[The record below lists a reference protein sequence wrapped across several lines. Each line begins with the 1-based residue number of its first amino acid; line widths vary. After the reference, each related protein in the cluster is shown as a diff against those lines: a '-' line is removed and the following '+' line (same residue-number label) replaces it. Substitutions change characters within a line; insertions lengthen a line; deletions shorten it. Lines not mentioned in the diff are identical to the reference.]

1 MALEPSSGRQSV
13 SPASS
18 GRASP
23 VPRKW
28 RNQLG
33 GDEPPNKDKAFRRY
47 ASGVDRSLSL
57 FDTALQEW
65 ADYISFLGR
74 LLKSLQAHPTN
85 IATVPSKAI
94 VAKRLAQCLNPSLPS
109 GVHQKALEVYG
120 YIFSMIGK
128 DELSKDLPLYLP
140 GLSTTLSFA
149 SLSVRG
155 PFLELLEKHLLKI
168 DGRSLRPALKAIILA
183 LLPGLEEENSDEFE
197 RTLKLLDG
205 FKHAVRPSGTEDLG
219 QNHSSGDEYFWQCF
233 FLAAI
238 TSNGRRLGALAYLNR
253 NLPKLGQSPSE
264 QINSSSNGSHKN
276 DVNTNQS
283 QLAEIVT
290 SPEPGL
296 LLRCFAAGLG
306 DEQILI
312 QRGFLDL
319 LVTHLPLHSN
329 VLQQRVKPEDLELL
343 VTAAAGVVTRRDMS
357 LNRRLW
363 TWLLGPEPAGHD
375 NENGPESPTSV
386 TGDPLGS
393 HASSRTQYFEA
404 HGLHPLTQA
413 LLKLIQRE
421 AINPIEKARP
431 FRMCLSLMDR
441 WEIGGLVVPDIFLPV
456 VNSVRDYKSKAV
468 NKADFTEVLRSAS
481 VFFDGVES
489 GLIWGEIVGLI
500 AQALAPGN
508 LSTEEQIDKLSL
520 VTFIINHFNVREEE
534 MLLIHAP
541 LTTLTVLSMLE
552 DAKERMQERAD
563 EVGVKNEVEQLALN
577 LVMDLIDLIPER
589 AFQVRPSTSHSMV
602 KHDEDEIN
610 SLSNTEIIRSM
621 KTFYVQEQ
629 GNLDAFPP
637 PFSAHDLGEL
647 LVREGGSI
655 VNESLSSSVSS
666 ADAGLKTRL
675 LVMLLSKVPRV
686 RSLDVPGLLE
696 SMQRKLSLP
705 SQLPFLTFTSIVS
718 LCTSLYSNH
727 YISLPQLSNLVD
739 PLVRLAWSYLSAS
752 HPKYHVETVRSL
764 WQLQTTL
771 TLDNHDIEASIC
783 NLMIEHDLNGT
794 YASRDADPGRS
805 FSILWTHSLQDNAG
819 HLDRR
824 SSNTDIKNTPRLSGI
839 GNYEVMLAKPLFL
852 LLDALL
858 DERTQ
863 LFMTVRIWLQSLVGI
878 DRLFHLFVAKFSNY
892 SFLFTKFE
900 DAGTTTH
907 HNMRIYADDDD
918 LDQCL
923 YYLQTLSNV
932 LRWSSDSTWAA
943 LAHNSISTDRS
954 HRSLFQ
960 ITGRDDEI
968 TLLEF
973 FLHVCLQAISGTYE
987 PENSERKP
995 HIHQF
1000 HRTALTLLH
1009 QILLSPY
1016 SLPLGELQLEHVLI
1030 QRLSHSLTGTDPFI
1044 QVLLLD
1050 VVYAALKIRPVVNLP
1065 PASPTLKKRATM
1077 TSITQHDDASVSSLA
1092 VDQSEHIGPFLPPPP
1107 PSLVKCLQAG
1117 FEAASSRPVLD
1128 SWVSFLTECL
1138 PFYSDTIFQI
1148 LIPLVETLCSQ
1159 IGETFTNLQTT
1170 FKESGTISEGSAAPE
1185 STLISLLNGL
1195 EFVLAKGHDRLLK
1208 DETKAP
1214 VTKSPDQP
1222 QGFFG
1227 NMVSGVF
1234 NSETPQARSITA
1246 NNRLT
1251 VLLSFQDAV
1260 RICFLIWSWGGQ
1272 DGAQDNESTASF
1284 NYTSLRMRNRA
1295 RRLLEHLFTAEALE
1309 CLETLV
1315 EIGRRSSKGSSD
1327 SRPTAIFNLLHVLDG
1342 SRPKHTIPAIFNAI
1356 YSRTN
1361 PNALDPSRKSTLTSS
1376 LSDTDLVTFL
1386 VDYARSLEDDAMDEI
1401 WVDCMTFLKDLL
1413 ANPFPHRQT
1422 LPSLLEFAAILGV
1435 KVDNTNFGEQ
1445 RRMRRELGDLFLRL
1459 LTAMFTTRPMGFSES
1474 VEKLTDIDQ
1483 RPSSSRPSSRSDD
1496 VVNILASIAP
1506 NLPKILVENDRI
1518 LNAANVI
1525 SSSVIGPT
1533 FKSRSFP
1540 DNVSKSTLELLYQLS
1555 RLPNTQK
1562 SWRKDLGDAFNDSR
1576 FFANNVSLIESDWLP
1591 LLRQWALSDKE
1602 RMPELLS
1609 RLVAPSTAGIVF
1621 GVGAT
1626 SARFEADRKSQL
1638 NLRRIATLVLATM
1651 DDNFVTD
1658 LPVMQEKIVELL
1670 SATTTS
1676 SPSSTTRADIFLLL
1690 RALVLK
1696 TSAIHLAT
1704 LWPIINAELH
1714 VAISSVVAPDHSTPS
1729 DTYNNYSIL
1738 QACKL
1743 LDTLLCIA
1751 PDDFQLHEW
1760 LFITDTIDAVYRP
1773 SYFRPVSLVD
1783 ELSEELG
1790 LATTTNTTA
1799 LLESSSVAVSQAA
1812 KYSMRRPLLG
1822 RTKGGFGIN
1831 DEGTWERKDELVA
1844 KVLRPFFSQ
1853 LSIFAFESTYGMGA
1867 TDWEACRQG
1876 LLRDLFDERS
1886 IVKAL

>member
-1 MALEPSSGRQSV
+1 MALEPRSGRQSV

-23 VPRKW
+23 VSRKW

-33 GDEPPNKDKAFRRY
+33 GDEAPNKDKAFRRY

-74 LLKSLQAHPTN
+74 LLKSLQAHPAHV
-85 IATVPSKAI
+85 ATIPSKAI

-120 YIFSMIGK
+120 YIFSMIGR
-128 DELSKDLPLYLP
+128 DGLSQDLPLYLP

-155 PFLELLEKHLLKI
+155 PFLELLEKHLVRV
-168 DGRSLRPALKAIILA
+168 DGQCLRPALKAIILA
-183 LLPGLEEENSDEFE
+183 LLPGLEEETSEEFE
-197 RTLKLLDG
+197 RTLTLLDG
-205 FKHAVRPSGTEDLG
+205 FKDVVRPGGTEDLG

-253 NLPKLGQSPSE
+253 NLPKLGNAHSLEQSSV
-264 QINSSSNGSHKN
+264 NGSHK
-276 DVNTNQS
+276 DETAVNQA
-283 QLAEIVT
+283 QLTEIVT

-296 LLRCFAAGLG
+296 LLRCFAAGLA
-306 DEQILI
+306 DEQLLI

-319 LVTHLPLHSN
+319 LVTHLPLHAD
-329 VLQQRVKPEDLELL
+329 VLQKRVKPEDLELL
-343 VTAAAGVVTRRDMS
+343 ITAAVGVVTRRDMS

-363 TWLLGPEPAGHD
+363 TWLLGPEPVGHD
-375 NENGPESPTSV
+375 NDGGPESPTSV
-386 TGDPLGS
+386 SGDHFG
-393 HASSRTQYFEA
+393 AQAASRTRYFENF
-404 HGLHPLTQA
+404 GLKPLTQA
-413 LLKLIQRE
+413 LLKIIRQE
-421 AINPIEKARP
+421 STNPLEKARP
-431 FRMCLSLMDR
+431 FRICLSLMDR

-456 VNSVRDYKSKAV
+456 VNSVRLYESKAT
-468 NKADFTEVLRSAS
+468 NKADFLEVLRSAS

-500 AQALAPGN
+500 AQALGDAKLPV
-508 LSTEEQIDKLSL
+508 EEQIDKLSL

-541 LTTLTVLSMLE
+541 MALLTVLSILE
-552 DAKERMQERAD
+552 DTKERLQRSNSTRTTD
-563 EVGVKNEVEQLALN
+563 EAENLALN
-577 LVMDLIDLIPER
+577 LAMELAELIPER
-589 AFQVRPSTSHSMV
+589 AFQVRPPAGQSMT
-602 KHDEDEIN
+602 KYDEVEVHAPSNAEILRALN
-610 SLSNTEIIRSM
+610 
-621 KTFYVQEQ
+621 TFYVQEH
-629 GNLDAFPP
+629 GNLDASTPP
-637 PFSAHDLGEL
+637 YSTRDVNEL
-647 LVREGGSI
+647 LLRESGNI
-655 VNESLSSSVSS
+655 ARQSLSSSVSS
-666 ADAGLKTRL
+666 ADVGIKNKL
-675 LVMLLSKVPRV
+675 LITLLSKAPKVG
-686 RSLDVPGLLE
+686 SLDASGLLQ
-696 SMQRKLSLP
+696 SMQNKLSMP
-705 SQLPFLTFTSIVS
+705 SQLPFLAFTTIMS
-718 LCTSLYSNH
+718 LSTSLYSNH
-727 YISLPQLSNLVD
+727 YISMPELSSLVD

-752 HPKYHVETVRSL
+752 HPKYHVETVRCL

-771 TLDNHDIEASIC
+771 SLENHDIEASIC
-783 NLMIEHDLNGT
+783 NLMIEHDLSGT
-794 YASRDADPGRS
+794 YASRDADAGRS
-805 FSILWTHSLQDNAG
+805 FSVLWTHTLQDNG

-824 SSNTDIKNTPRLSGI
+824 GSNNETKNAPRLSGVV
-839 GNYEVMLAKPLFL
+839 NYEVMLSKPLFL

-863 LFMTVRIWLQSLVGI
+863 LFMTVRIWLQSLLGI
-878 DRLFHLFVAKFSNY
+878 DKLFHLFVGKFASY
-892 SFLFTKFE
+892 KFLQSKFE
-900 DAGTTTH
+900 DASTSAL
-907 HNMRIYADDDD
+907 HNLRVYRDEDD

-923 YYLQTLSNV
+923 YYLQTLSNI
-932 LRWSSDSTWAA
+932 LRWSSDNTWAA
-943 LAHNSISTDRS
+943 LAHSTISTEQS
-954 HRSLFQ
+954 HRPLYQ
-960 ITGRDDEI
+960 ITGRNHEI
-968 TLLEF
+968 PLLEF
-973 FLHVCLQAISGTYE
+973 FVHVCLQAISGTSD
-987 PENSERKP
+987 PNKSGLQP
-995 HIHQF
+995 SVHQF
-1000 HRTALTLLH
+1000 HRTALTILH
-1009 QILLSPY
+1009 QILLSPF
-1016 SLPLGELQLEHVLI
+1016 STFLGELQLEHILI
-1030 QRLSHSLTGTDPFI
+1030 QRLSHSLEGTDPFI

-1050 VVYAALKIRPVVNLP
+1050 VVYAALKLRPVASVP
-1065 PASPTLKKRATM
+1065 PSPIAERR
-1077 TSITQHDDASVSSLA
+1077 SITQQVNASAASLPLDRTEQPVTA
-1092 VDQSEHIGPFLPPPP
+1092 LPPPP

-1117 FEAASSRPVLD
+1117 FESSSSRPVLD
-1128 SWVSFLTECL
+1128 SWVHFLTECL
-1138 PFYSDTIFQI
+1138 PFYTDTIFQI

-1159 IGETFTNLQTT
+1159 IGDAFANLQTT
-1170 FKESGTISEGSAAPE
+1170 FRDPGVVPESSAAPE

-1195 EFVLAKGHDRLLK
+1195 EYLLAKGHDRLLK
-1208 DETKAP
+1208 DELRTP
-1214 VTKSPDQP
+1214 IIKSPDQP

-1234 NSETPQARSITA
+1234 SSETPQARSITA

-1272 DGAQDNESTASF
+1272 DGNQDTESAASF

-1315 EIGRRSSKGSSD
+1315 EIWQKSASGPSD
-1327 SRPTAIFNLLHVLDG
+1327 SRPSIIFNLLHVLDG

-1361 PNALDPSRKSTLTSS
+1361 PGALDPSRKSTLTSS

-1386 VDYARSLEDDAMDEI
+1386 VEYAKSLEDDAMDEI

-1422 LPSLLEFAAILGV
+1422 LPSLLEFASILGE
-1435 KVDNTNFGEQ
+1435 KADNTNFGEQ

-1474 VEKLTDIDQ
+1474 ISEKAAESDQ
-1483 RPSSSRPSSRSDD
+1483 RPSSSRPPPRSDD
-1496 VVNILASIAP
+1496 VVGILASIAP
-1506 NLPKILVENDRI
+1506 NLPKILVEPDRV
-1518 LNAANVI
+1518 LSAATTI
-1525 SSSVIGPT
+1525 STSVIGPT
-1533 FKSRSFP
+1533 FKAKTFP
-1540 DNVSKSTLELLYQLS
+1540 ENVSKSTLILLYQLS
-1555 RLPNTQK
+1555 RLPNTHK
-1562 SWRKDLGDAFNDSR
+1562 SWRKDLADAFNDPR
-1576 FFANNVSLIESDWLP
+1576 FFASTISLVESDWLP
-1591 LLRQWALSDKE
+1591 LLKQWTLTDKE
-1602 RMPELLS
+1602 RVPELLS

-1626 SARFEADRKSQL
+1626 SARIEADRKTQL

-1651 DDNFVTD
+1651 NDNFIAD
-1658 LPVMQEKIVELL
+1658 LPTMQEKVVELL
-1670 SATTTS
+1670 TATTTS
-1676 SPSSTTRADIFLLL
+1676 SPSSSTRADIYMLL

-1714 VAISSVVAPDHSTPS
+1714 VAISSVVAPDHSVPAE
-1729 DTYNNYSIL
+1729 TYNNYAVL

-1773 SYFRPVSLVD
+1773 SNYHPVSLVD

-1790 LATTTNTTA
+1790 LAATTTTSEPVTSTTNP
-1799 LLESSSVAVSQAA
+1799 QAQA
-1812 KYSMRRPLLG
+1812 SKFSMRRPLLS
-1822 RTKGGFGIN
+1822 RKAGIN

-1853 LSIFAFESTYGMGA
+1853 LSIWAFESTYSMGE
-1867 TDWEACRQG
+1867 TDWETCRMG

-1886 IVKAL
+1886 IVKGL